1 MQNLFRI
8 LEKPFMESRSRKPH
22 SVHPR
27 HMPIIPGTGI
37 APGMA
42 GMAGIV
48 PGIPGIAM
56 GIPIAGAML
65 GQLGIAGTC
74 AVDYLSRGGLQGPLS
89 LHFCC

>member
-1 MQNLFRI
+1 
-8 LEKPFMESRSRKPH
+8 
-22 SVHPR
+22 
-27 HMPIIPGTGI
+27 MPIIPGTGI

-48 PGIPGIAM
+48 PGIPGIAI

-74 AVDYLSRGGLQGPLS
+74 AVKDPQLLAALLLVIWLGNSRIR
-89 LHFCC
+89 